1 MYFDKFCRA
10 HARKKIKKKKRMDRR
25 ALETGTIHELPQEIQ
40 TKWFDSANNGVF
52 GRMGV
57 NGEVSCFFHSVLT
70 ILNPND
76 FINLSEDKQIKIA
89 NKFRSSFSKRFTLN
103 EFRILTEK
111 TDEKDGTV
119 LRGRGG
125 EAKKKRDLH
134 KSFKDAQKAF
144 CDPKVWA
151 DETNIRLVSKLLNLN
166 LVFVD
171 FSKKSDV
178 YCTMHG
184 DEALKNLEECDPVH
198 ELQKTGI
205 IAWIDRSHFE
215 PIVRIDSVKTG
226 EITALF
232 DPNLERDAN
241 FLLHFMKTYKKEC
254 NL

>member
-1 MYFDKFCRA
+1 
-10 HARKKIKKKKRMDRR
+10 MDRR
-25 ALETGTIHELPQEIQ
+25 ALETGIVHELPQEIQ
-40 TKWFDSANNGVF
+40 TKWFDSPNNGNF

-57 NGEVSCFFHSVLT
+57 NGEGSCFFHSVLT

-89 NKFRSSFSKRFTLN
+89 NKFRSSFSKRFTLD
-103 EFRILTEK
+103 EFRVLTEK
-111 TDEKDGTV
+111 TDEKDV

-125 EAKKKRDLH
+125 EAKRKRDVQ
-134 KSFKDAQKAF
+134 KGFKDAQKAF

-171 FSKKSDV
+171 FSKKSHV
-178 YCTMHG
+178 YCTIHG
-184 DEALKNLEECDPVH
+184 DEALKNLDECDPVH

-215 PIVRIDSVKTG
+215 PIVRIDSNKTG

-232 DPNLERDAN
+232 DPNLERDAH
-241 FLLHFMKTYKKEC
+241 FLLHFMNTYKKEC